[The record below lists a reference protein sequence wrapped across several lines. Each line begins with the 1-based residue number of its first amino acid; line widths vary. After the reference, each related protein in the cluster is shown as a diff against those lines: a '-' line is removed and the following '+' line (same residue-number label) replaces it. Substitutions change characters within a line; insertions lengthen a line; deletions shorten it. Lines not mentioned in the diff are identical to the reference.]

1 MNRVLMN
8 DPATFQAFLAKI
20 PVGRWGQPE
29 ELGGAIVFLCS
40 PASAFVTGTSLLID
54 GGWTAQ

>member
-8 DPATFQAFLAKI
+8 DPAAYAAFLSKI
-20 PVGRWGQPE
+20 PLGRWGQPE
-29 ELGGAIVFLCS
+29 ELGPAIVYLCS
-40 PASAFVTGTSLLID
+40 PASAFMTGASFVVD